1 MTTESFDTPIYKV
14 LERLRSPQITA
25 RQLGVLRYLKVRGEC
40 TPQHIVK
47 ESTLFRE
54 IHYPRCVK
62 DLETLKKDM
71 LVSKRRTITQKGNK
85 QHIRRNWWKLTLL
98 GDQVVQQYEGK
109 ELDPSPKQRQLL
121 EEIIDSPYPCAYKL
135 AQAIYGAGTGS
146 YVHKIQERLKVL
158 MNRGEVEQFK
168 PVEGPATYTLTVK
181 GAKRLEQYQG

>member
-1 MTTESFDTPIYKV
+1 METDTPICKV
-14 LERLRSPQITA
+14 LEKLQAPPITA
-25 RQLGVLRYLKVRGEC
+25 RQLGVLRFLKERGEC

-71 LVSKRRTITQKGNK
+71 LVSKRRQFAKGNK
-85 QHIRRNWWKLTLL
+85 QHIRRNWWKLTELGTELL
-98 GDQVVQQYEGK
+98 SKYEGK

-121 EEIIDSPYPCAYKL
+121 EAIIDSPYPCAYKL
-135 AQAIYGAGTGS
+135 AQAIYGSGTGS
-146 YVHKIQERLKVL
+146 HVHKIQERLKVL
-158 MNRGEVEQFK
+158 MVRNEVECFK
-168 PVEGPATYTLTVK
+168 PIEGPATYTLTVK